1 MKNALPLT
9 LFIVIVLLAVSA
21 GSVAASGEPPRYTV
35 ETLTRPGG
43 VTLERAI
50 IVGPPQPPAGYE
62 RVAVSPATESTAA
75 SKTLT
80 VPAYEWSFG
89 CSATSAAMIA
99 AYYDRA
105 SWSNMYTGPANGGVM
120 PMDSSGWGYWTDG
133 VGDRYAQCPLTA
145 SRNGLDGR
153 GTRGSIDDYW
163 VEYNSAAN
171 DPYITKGWTQHTYGD
186 AIGDYMRTSQSAYGN
201 TDSATVF
208 YDWQSSASPFT
219 CADMV
224 SYDATDDGTYGR
236 KLFYEARGYT
246 VTNCYNQKTVT
257 SGSSGFTFAMYK
269 AEIDAG
275 RPVMINLAGHTVV
288 GVGYDDSGSK
298 VYIHDTWDFN
308 TYSMTWGGSYEGMAM
323 QSVSIVNIA
332 CPAAA
337 NVTNL
342 AMAKLNTTDAKL
354 TWPAVSG
361 ADHYEI
367 WSAANKPFFTP
378 GSNCASPAPYAC
390 QTVTATSLTTAALGS
405 AANNY
410 TYVAKAVN
418 GCGSASAA
426 LSNRAAEFEFAL
438 VKP

>member
-1 MKNALPLT
+1 MKHTFPLT
-9 LFIVIVLLAVSA
+9 LLTVIVLLAVLTAGASA
-21 GSVAASGEPPRYTV
+21 AGEPPRYAV
-35 ETLTRPGG
+35 ETITLPGG
-43 VTLERAI
+43 ASLERAI
-50 IVGPPQPPAGYE
+50 IAGPPQPPIGFQ
-62 RVAVSPATESTAA
+62 RVPVSPSTESTEA
-75 SKTLT
+75 SKTLS

-105 SWSNMYTGPANGGVM
+105 SWMNMYIGSTNSGMM
-120 PMDSSGWGYWTDG
+120 PMDSSGWGTWKDG
-133 VGDRYAQCPLTA
+133 VGDTYAQCPLTA
-145 SRNGLDGR
+145 SRNGLDR
-153 GTRGSIDDYW
+153 RTTRGSIDDYW
-163 VEYNSAAN
+163 IEYGSEAD
-171 DPYITKGWTQHTYGD
+171 DPYITKGWTQHAYGD
-186 AIGDYMRTSQSAYGN
+186 AIGDYMRTSQSQYDNVDG
-201 TDSATVF
+201 ATVF
-208 YDWQSSASPFT
+208 YNWSSSASPFT

-224 SYDATDDGTYGR
+224 SYNATDDGSYGR

-257 SGSSGFTFAMYK
+257 SGTGFTFAMYK

-323 QSVSIVNIA
+323 ESVSIVNIA

-342 AMAKLNTTDAKL
+342 AMAKLNNTDAKL

-390 QTVTATSLTTAALGS
+390 QSVTGTSLTTAALGNTT
-405 AANNY
+405 NNY
-410 TYVAKAVN
+410 TYLAKAVN
-418 GCGSASAA
+418 ACGSASAA
-426 LSNRAAEFEFAL
+426 LSNRVAEFEFAL
-438 VKP
+438 TRP